1 MQWGLFSLQVLDSA
15 IAPAI
20 PKVAK
25 NDLLS
30 YTAQNNTNLPINIK
44 NITKSPS
51 KRIK

>member
-30 YTAQNNTNLPINIK
+30 YTAQNTNLPINIK